1 MENDVKQKN
10 IIIFI
15 LKNTIFWLI
24 SLLFIEFTFRII
36 MKYEFNLESFIN
48 VLLYSSL
55 LSSLFSM
62 IIQSFKPKLS
72 TLLTAITLFILAVL
86 FSIQCVF
93 FNVFKTYFSFS
104 SLELGDQVGG
114 FIDQALIKILHN
126 IHYILIFFIQCI
138 IPEN

>member
-126 IHYILIFFIQCI
+126 IHYILIFFIPFICF
-138 IPEN
+138 